1 MHIVPIM
8 ALELQERLLH
18 VEEYQRMVEV
28 GILTE
33 DDRVELLAGRMI
45 QMSPIG
51 IRHVNC
57 VNALTSLF
65 APFYDEVII
74 SVQNPLQLDQLSLPE
89 PDLAILKKDERKT
102 PIALPNAEEV
112 LLVVEVADSSLG
124 KDSQIKQELYA
135 KAAVPEYWIVDLVN
149 DLILIFRKPQDGA
162 YQISHQFSAG
172 DSFSF
177 PALGGTV
184 EVNAIL
190 P

>member
-1 MHIVPIM
+1 M

-33 DDRVELLAGRMI
+33 DDRVELLAGKMI
-45 QMSPIG
+45 QMSPSG
-51 IRHVNC
+51 NRHVIC
-57 VNALTSLF
+57 INALNTFF
-65 APFYDEVII
+65 APFYKEVVV
-74 SVQNPLQLDQLSLPE
+74 SVQNPLQLDELSMPE
-89 PDLAILKKDERKT
+89 PDVAIIKRDKM
-102 PIALPNAEEV
+102 AEKLQMPHASMC

-124 KDSQIKQELYA
+124 KDAQIKQELYA

-149 DLILIFRKPQDGA
+149 DLILVFREPKDGV
-162 YQISHQFSAG
+162 YQLRHRFSAG
-172 DSFSF
+172 ESFSF

>member
-1 MHIVPIM
+1 M

-33 DDRVELLAGRMI
+33 DDRVELLAGKMI
-45 QMSPIG
+45 QMSPSG
-51 IRHVNC
+51 NRHVICTN
-57 VNALTSLF
+57 SLNTFF
-65 APFYDEVII
+65 APFYEEVIV
-74 SVQNPLQLDQLSLPE
+74 SVQNPLQLDELSMPE
-89 PDLAILKKDERKT
+89 PDVAVIRREKIEGKLQMPHASMC
-102 PIALPNAEEV
+102 

-135 KAAVPEYWIVDLVN
+135 KAVIPEYWIVDLVN
-149 DLILIFRKPQDGA
+149 DLILVFREPKDGA
-162 YQISHQFSAG
+162 YQLLHQFSAG
-172 DSFSF
+172 DSFTFS
-177 PALGGTV
+177 ALGGTV